1 MSFLGHPRGAE
12 WSFGD
17 KVITPSDIDA
27 QSLLAKAIVG
37 SSARWKGYADNAI
50 DRTGVF
56 LLAETRADV
65 VAGAAYANP
74 GSARRAVP
82 RRRSACRLC
91 AGANANALVRA
102 ESARALQ
109 PRRRRSPA
117 ARRQDCSLRANAV
130 ARGRACAWPS
140 HACLSGPVGNGD
152 VTTPSR
158 MEQSV
163 EAVGGPSRLV
173 QRDTAQTDGL
183 RARNALRS
191 SGVGSGAACASG
203 RIHAAA
209 SAGAGVC
216 LSFEGARP
224 WSSALRVGRSGSGRR
239 NLESGRL

>member
-17 KVITPSDIDA
+17 KVITPTTRSTG
-27 QSLLAKAIVG
+27 LG
-37 SSARWKGYADNAI
+37 SSCSPRPGLTSSRALPTQIPDLHAALSLVAEALAGSAPGQMRMRSCERKAR
-50 DRTGVF
+50 
-56 LLAETRADV
+56 
-65 VAGAAYANP
+65 GAPTSPPAFP
-74 GSARRAVP
+74 GSAA
-82 RRRSACRLC
+82 
-91 AGANANALVRA
+91 AGLLPSGQCGR
-102 ESARALQ
+102 
-109 PRRRRSPA
+109 
-117 ARRQDCSLRANAV
+117 

-209 SAGAGVC
+209 SAGAGAC